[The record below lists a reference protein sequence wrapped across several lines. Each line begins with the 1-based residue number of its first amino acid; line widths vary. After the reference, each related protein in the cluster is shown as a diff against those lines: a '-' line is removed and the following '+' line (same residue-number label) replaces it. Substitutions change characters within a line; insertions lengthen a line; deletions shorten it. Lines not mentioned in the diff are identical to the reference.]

1 MAAHTGQG
9 RRSAALFDLD
19 GTLVDTT
26 YLHTL
31 AWWQAMRQHGHDV
44 PMARIHRAIGMGA
57 DRILDALLG
66 SGRSRSDDESI
77 AGAHGTLYA
86 VWYDVLRP
94 FEGAADLLRATAARG
109 WTVVLASSA
118 SEDEV
123 AAIRRALD
131 ADEVIAAATAGSDV
145 DTTKPAPDLV
155 EQALEEVGAE
165 AEDAVFVGD
174 TVWDVEAAGRAGVP
188 CVAVLTG
195 GASREELEKAGAV
208 AVYEDAAELLRRVD
222 TSPLGRP
229 SHPDS

>member
-1 MAAHTGQG
+1 MAAHTGQD

-31 AWWQAMRQHGHDV
+31 AWWQALRQHGHDV

-66 SGRSRSDDESI
+66 SGRSRSEDESL
-77 AGAHGTLYA
+77 ADAHGTLYA

-94 FEGAADLLRATAARG
+94 FDGAADLLRATAARG

-155 EQALEEVGAE
+155 EQALEEAGAA

-188 CVAVLTG
+188 CVALLTG
-195 GASREELEKAGAV
+195 GTSREELEKAGAV
-208 AVYEDAAELLRRVD
+208 AVYEDAGELLRRVD

-229 SHPDS
+229 SRSDS

>member
-1 MAAHTGQG
+1 MAAHTGQE

-31 AWWQAMRQHGHDV
+31 AWWQALRQHGHEV

-57 DRILDALLG
+57 DRILDELIG
-66 SGRSRSDDESI
+66 PGRSRSDDESL
-77 AGAHGTLYA
+77 ADAHGTLYA
-86 VWYDVLRP
+86 VWYDVIRP

-123 AAIRRALD
+123 AAVRRALD
-131 ADEVIAAATAGSDV
+131 ADEVIAAATGGGDV
-145 DTTKPAPDLV
+145 DSTKPAPDLV
-155 EQALEEVGAE
+155 ERALEKVGAE
-165 AEDAVFVGD
+165 AENAVFVGD
-174 TVWDVEAAGRAGVP
+174 TVWDIEAAGRAGLP
-188 CVAVLTG
+188 CVALLTG
-195 GASREELEKAGAV
+195 GASRGELEKAGAA
-208 AVYEDAAELLRRVD
+208 AVYEDAAELLRGID

-229 SHPDS
+229 GP